1 MGCRWRAPSRA
12 QECARAWYALTVLTR
27 YRDQQLMRFL
37 PFSTGLSSRDIDIAV
52 DLGTVNTVVCAQG
65 GELVLV
71 EPSIVAVDARSGAAL
86 AAGSEA
92 LPLLGG
98 DGIAAIRPLRGG
110 VIVDLHGAAEMLRC
124 LIGNVQPHGRRQSPV
139 IASMSG
145 AVGAV
150 QRRAVVEACRVAGLR
165 EGRLI
170 ATPIAAALGSGLP
183 VGEPIGSMVLDLGGG
198 RCEVAV
204 ISMGAVVASRSIP
217 VGGCDFDQRIVAHL
231 KRRHSVLIG
240 EQTAEQIKVQIG
252 SASIHAQDA
261 QIEILARDMASETLK
276 RVWITGQE
284 IRGTLESQI
293 KRVIQATKETLAC
306 TPPQLA
312 SDVMDLGITL
322 TGGGSLLHG
331 LAERLSRETGT
342 PARVADG
349 PFTCT
354 AIGAARALDKQPL
367 VLDRPRTANVAVTTA
382 AVSN

>member
-1 MGCRWRAPSRA
+1 
-12 QECARAWYALTVLTR
+12 
-27 YRDQQLMRFL
+27 MRFL
-37 PFSTGLSSRDIDIAV
+37 PFSTGLSGRDIAV

-65 GELVLV
+65 GELVLA

-86 AAGSEA
+86 AAGRQA
-92 LPLLGG
+92 LQLLGR
-98 DGIAAIRPLRGG
+98 DGVAAIRPLRGG
-110 VIVDLHGAAEMLRC
+110 AIVDIHGAAEMLRC
-124 LIGNVQPHGRRQSPV
+124 LIGNVQPYGRRQSHV
-139 IASMSG
+139 VASVPG

-170 ATPIAAALGSGLP
+170 AAPIAAALGSGLP

-217 VGGCDFDQRIVAHL
+217 VGGWDFDQRIVAHL
-231 KRRHSVLIG
+231 KRTHRVLIA

-252 SASIHAQDA
+252 SASIHTQDA
-261 QIEILARDMASETLK
+261 RIEILARDIASETLK
-276 RVWITGQE
+276 RVLLTGQE

-293 KRVIQATKETLAC
+293 TRIIQATKETLAC

-312 SDVMDLGITL
+312 SDVMDRGITL

-354 AIGAARALDKQPL
+354 AVGAARALDKQPL
-367 VLDRPRTANVAVTTA
+367 VPDRPCTPGVAVTTA

>member
-1 MGCRWRAPSRA
+1 
-12 QECARAWYALTVLTR
+12 
-27 YRDQQLMRFL
+27 MRFL
-37 PFSTGLSSRDIDIAV
+37 PFSTGLSSRDIAV

-65 GELVLV
+65 GELVLA
-71 EPSIVAVDARSGAAL
+71 EPSIVAVDARSGATL

-92 LPLLGG
+92 LQLLGG

-110 VIVDLHGAAEMLRC
+110 VIVDLHGAAQILRC
-124 LIGNVQPHGRRQSPV
+124 LIGHVQPHGRRQSRV
-139 IASMSG
+139 VASVSG

-150 QRRAVVEACRVAGLR
+150 QRRAVVEACRSAGLR
-165 EGRLI
+165 EECLI

-183 VGEPIGSMVLDLGGG
+183 VHEPIGSMVLDLGGG

-217 VGGCDFDQRIVAHL
+217 VGGCDFDQRIIAHL
-231 KRRHSVLIG
+231 KRRHRVLIG
-240 EQTAEQIKVQIG
+240 EQTAERIKVQIG
-252 SASIHAQDA
+252 SASMHAPDA

-276 RVWITGQE
+276 RVRLTGQE

-293 KRVIQATKETLAC
+293 TRVIQATKETLAC

-354 AIGAARALDKQPL
+354 AIGAAKALDQQPL
-367 VLDRPRTANVAVTTA
+367 VPDRPRTPGVAVTTP

>member
-1 MGCRWRAPSRA
+1 
-12 QECARAWYALTVLTR
+12 
-27 YRDQQLMRFL
+27 MRFL
-37 PFSTGLSSRDIDIAV
+37 PFSTGLSGRDIAV

-65 GELVLV
+65 GEVV
-71 EPSIVAVDARSGAAL
+71 SAEPSIVAVDARSGAPL
-86 AAGSEA
+86 AAGREA
-92 LPLLGG
+92 LELLGG
-98 DGIAAIRPLRGG
+98 DGIAVIRPLRGG

-124 LIGNVQPHGRRQSPV
+124 LMANVQHRGRRQSRV
-139 IASMSG
+139 VASVSG

-165 EGRLI
+165 KGCLI

-198 RCEVAV
+198 RCEIAV
-204 ISMGAVVASRSIP
+204 ISMGAVVASRSIL

-231 KRRHSVLIG
+231 KRRHRVLIG

-252 SASIHAQDA
+252 SASMHVQDA

-276 RVWITGQE
+276 RVRLTGEE
-284 IRGTLESQI
+284 IRGTLESPI
-293 KRVIQATKETLAC
+293 TRVIQATKETLAC

-312 SDVMDLGITL
+312 SDIMDHGITL

-342 PARVADG
+342 PTRVADG

-367 VLDRPRTANVAVTTA
+367 LPNRPCTTGVAVTTA